1 MNRIV
6 FTTLADDDLDDI
18 WLGIALENESVAD
31 RVVDEINEVTLKLV
45 TFPHMGRAAD
55 MLRTGARVVV
65 HDDYIV
71 VYRPMDYGIAVLR
84 VVHGAREW
92 TEFEYPPAPEE

>member
-6 FTTLADDDLDDI
+6 FTALADDDLDDI
-18 WLGIALENESVAD
+18 WLGIALENESAAD

-55 MLRTGARVVV
+55 MLRVGARVAV
-65 HDDYIV
+65 HGDYLV

-92 TEFEYPPAPEE
+92 TELEYPPAPEE